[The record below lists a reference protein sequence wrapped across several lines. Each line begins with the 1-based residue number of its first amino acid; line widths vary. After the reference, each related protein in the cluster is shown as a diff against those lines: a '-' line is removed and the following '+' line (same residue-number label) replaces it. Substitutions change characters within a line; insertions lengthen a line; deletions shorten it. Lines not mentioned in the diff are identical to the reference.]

1 MEELIKENIKILDY
15 KTLEEQSIIW
25 MEEMSE
31 LTKEI
36 TKRLRNGEFTDENL
50 ENFKQELTD
59 VQICLD
65 QMKSAINYNYEEQK
79 ENYKKKVERTK
90 EREIK

>member
-15 KTLEEQSIIW
+15 KTLEYQSVIW
-25 MEEMSE
+25 IEEMSE

-50 ENFKQELTD
+50 KEFKQELTD

-65 QMKSAINYNYEEQK
+65 QMKSAINYNFEEQK

-90 EREIK
+90 ERELK